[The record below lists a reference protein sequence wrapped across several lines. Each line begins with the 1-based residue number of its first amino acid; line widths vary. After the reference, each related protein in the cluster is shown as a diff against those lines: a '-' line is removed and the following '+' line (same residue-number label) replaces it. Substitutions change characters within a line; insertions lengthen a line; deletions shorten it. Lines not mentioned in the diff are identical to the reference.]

1 GKINWERLKEVV
13 EIGTRILDNVVDITE
28 FPVDR
33 VNNVFRKNR
42 RIGLGVMGF
51 ADFLF
56 QLEIPYNLEEGFKT
70 GEKVMKFINKTSHE
84 TSQKLAEQK
93 GVFENYDL
101 SIWKKKGI
109 KMRNAACT
117 CIAPTGTISMI
128 PEVSSG
134 IEPYFALAFTKQQVM
149 GNQEFYYVNPYLK
162 EKLREEGLYSPEM
175 IDKIYRAG
183 SIQKV
188 EEVPEEIK
196 RIFVGAMD
204 VSPEDHIKMD
214 AAFQK
219 YVDNS
224 ISKTINLPNN
234 STRFDVTKAI
244 NLAWESKCKAFTVYR
259 SGSRE
264 EEVLKTGNENT
275 SGECLTCG
283 I

>member
-1 GKINWERLKEVV
+1 
-13 EIGTRILDNVVDITE
+13 
-28 FPVDR
+28 
-33 VNNVFRKNR
+33 
-42 RIGLGVMGF
+42 
-51 ADFLF
+51 
-56 QLEIPYNLEEGFKT
+56 
-70 GEKVMKFINKTSHE
+70 
-84 TSQKLAEQK
+84 
-93 GVFENYDL
+93 
-101 SIWKKKGI
+101 
-109 KMRNAACT
+109 
-117 CIAPTGTISMI
+117 
-128 PEVSSG
+128 
-134 IEPYFALAFTKQQVM
+134 
-149 GNQEFYYVNPYLK
+149 
-162 EKLREEGLYSPEM
+162 
-175 IDKIYRAG
+175 
-183 SIQKV
+183 
-188 EEVPEEIK
+188 
-196 RIFVGAMD
+196 MD